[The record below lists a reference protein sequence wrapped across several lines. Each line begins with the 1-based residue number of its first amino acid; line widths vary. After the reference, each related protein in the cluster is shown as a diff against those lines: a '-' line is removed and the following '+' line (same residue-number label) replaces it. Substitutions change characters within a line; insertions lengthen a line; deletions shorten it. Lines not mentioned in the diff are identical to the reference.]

1 MSKSRI
7 LKKLLIFIVFF
18 LLFTISFLFLSKNT
32 VSAKSNAVSV
42 VVSAQVYACELV
54 VQLNKG
60 EGINNL
66 NLQTPYLL
74 SIKNRANKIVFSLVG
89 ETDQRG
95 NSIQD
100 LCANN
105 IYMFNTP
112 VDIYI
117 EAFNGLRKQISNIE
131 LFVYARSTLNVTID
145 LDDFVFLPN
154 SSHSHSTAS
163 SENGINLEL
172 PNLGMIVNKLEE
184 IVSFLSKLGLI
195 ASIIVGITYSSIYIS
210 RIFKSLL
217 KEYIYAVKYIY
228 RYITLGNI
236 KNVYS

>member
-1 MSKSRI
+1 M
-7 LKKLLIFIVFF
+7 
-18 LLFTISFLFLSKNT
+18 FLSKNE
-32 VSAKSNAVSV
+32 VSAKSNSVSV

-54 VQLNKG
+54 VQLQKG
-60 EGINNL
+60 EGITNL

-74 SIKNRANKIVFSLVG
+74 SIKNRANKKVFSLVG

-95 NSIQD
+95 NSVQD
-100 LCANN
+100 LCSNN

-131 LFVYARSTLNVTID
+131 IFVYARSTLNVTID

-154 SSHSHSTAS
+154 TKLMESSISIPSNFS
-163 SENGINLEL
+163 LEL
-172 PNLGMIVNKLEE
+172 PNIQAIVNQLEE
-184 IVSFLSKLGLI
+184 ISSFLSKLGLI
-195 ASIIVGITYSSIYIS
+195 ASIIVGVSYSSIYIT

-228 RYITLGNI
+228 RYITLDHI
-236 KNVYS
+236 RHVFS